1 MADDKIKSVAIIG
14 AGASGAITAA
24 SFAAEKYFEK
34 ITIFERRYVGNPLD
48 RIYTFSRGALS
59 LFSALLS

>member
-1 MADDKIKSVAIIG
+1 MTDDKIKSVAIIG

-34 ITIFERRYVGNPLD
+34 ITVFERRYVDSPCDL
-48 RIYTFSRGALS
+48 IHIFSRGALS
-59 LFSALLS
+59 LLSALL

>member
-34 ITIFERRYVGNPLD
+34 ITVFERRYVD
-48 RIYTFSRGALS
+48 
-59 LFSALLS
+59 